1 MCGIFAYL
9 CAAPRARADVV
20 ETLLTG
26 LQRLEYRGYDSAG
39 LAVDSSES
47 DADAP
52 DSTGAGAAGRALVF
66 RSPGKIAALRAHVE
80 KEAAA
85 RGLDVGCVAPNQ
97 VGIAHTRWATH
108 GPPSARNAH
117 PHASDNAARDFV
129 VVHNGIITN
138 YKALRTLLEA
148 QGVKFESDTDTEV
161 VPKLAKY
168 YYDLALSQ
176 GTELGFVDLV
186 TEVVRA
192 LEGAYALLFKSR
204 HFPGE
209 LVGCKRGSPLILAIK
224 DEDAALANGGGTTDG
239 PKVTRS
245 LNRSL
250 SRSKTSAGRGA
261 EYFLSS
267 DASAV
272 VEHTKSVIV
281 LEDDEMVH
289 LHDGE
294 FETFR
299 FERDEHGA
307 IREGSLPSKVQ
318 RAINMLEME
327 AEQIMKGSYDHFMQK
342 EINEQPESL
351 ANTMRGRVFADDA
364 PDTWAN
370 VVPPNPRT
378 LAADAA
384 AADAAAEVASVRSPT
399 ATQVAALSSLARR
412 KRIFLGGVN
421 DFLPIIRRSHRLV
434 LVGCG
439 TSYNACLATRP
450 AFEELCGTPVSLELA
465 SDIADRACPI
475 MRDDTCIFVSQSG
488 ETKDTLDALDYAAAR
503 GALTVGIT
511 NTVGSAI
518 SMRTQCGVHIN
529 AGAEIGVASTKAY
542 TSQIVTLVMLALALS
557 EDSLTKLTR
566 RIEVIDALAALPENI
581 SKALE
586 LAPEMEKLAKKL
598 TEQQSLLVLGRG
610 YHYATAMETALKV
623 KEVTLMHSEGVLSGE
638 IKHGPLALVDENL
651 PIIVVATRD
660 RNYAKNLSCVEQLCA
675 RHGWLMVLAGEGDT
689 ELERFAK
696 ENKGGTPMHLI
707 KVPETVDCLQG
718 VVNIVP
724 MQLLSYYLACIRG
737 LNVDQPRNL
746 AKSVT
751 VQ

>member
-1 MCGIFAYL
+1 ML
-9 CAAPRARADVV
+9 
-20 ETLLTG
+20 
-26 LQRLEYRGYDSAG
+26 
-39 LAVDSSES
+39 
-47 DADAP
+47 
-52 DSTGAGAAGRALVF
+52 
-66 RSPGKIAALRAHVE
+66 
-80 KEAAA
+80 AAA
-85 RGLDVGCVAPNQ
+85 SAFSCAQ

-117 PHASDNAARDFV
+117 PHVSDAAQRDFV

-138 YKALRTLLEA
+138 YKALRTLLVS
-148 QGVKFESDTDTEV
+148 QGVEFESDTDTEV

-176 GTELGFVDLV
+176 GTELGFLDLV
-186 TEVVRA
+186 TEVVRS

-224 DEDAALANGGGTTDG
+224 EAADG
-239 PKVTRS
+239 AGSNAPADGAGADGS
-245 LNRSL
+245 PHSPPSSL
-250 SRSKTSAGRGA
+250 SRSLSKSLSLGPHSSGSFARGKKAGA
-261 EYFLSS
+261 TEFYLSS

-281 LEDDEMVH
+281 LEDDEVVH
-289 LHDGE
+289 IVGAE

-299 FERDEHGA
+299 FERDEAGA
-307 IREGSLPSKVQ
+307 IRHGALPSKVQ
-318 RAINMLEME
+318 RAIHKLEME
-327 AEQIMKGSYDHFMQK
+327 AEQIMKGSYEHFMQK

-364 PDTWAN
+364 LDSWAN
-370 VVPPNPRT
+370 VVPPTPQA

-384 AADAAAEVASVRSPT
+384 AAAAAVASSPAAASARSPT
-399 ATQVAALSSLARR
+399 AAQVAALSDLARR

-421 DFLPIIRRSHRLV
+421 EYLPIIRRSHRLV

-450 AFEELCGTPVSLELA
+450 AFEELCGIPISLELA

-566 RIEVIDALAALPENI
+566 RIEIIDALAALPGDI

-586 LAPEMEKLAKKL
+586 LDGEMKKLAEML
-598 TEQQSLLVLGRG
+598 TAQQSLLVLGRG

-623 KEVTLMHSEGVLSGE
+623 KEVSLMHSEGVLSGE

-651 PIIVVATRD
+651 PIIVIATRD
-660 RNYAKNLSCVEQLCA
+660 RNYSKNLSCVEQLCA
-675 RHGWLMVLAGEGDT
+675 RHGWLIVLAGEGDA
-689 ELERFAK
+689 ELERFAA
-696 ENKGGTPMHLI
+696 EHKGAAPMHLI

-718 VVNIVP
+718 IVNIVP
-724 MQLLSYYLACIRG
+724 MQLLSYYLASLRG